1 MRNKVE
7 VGKALRTTLVP
18 QLRSVDEKNRT
29 IEFVASTEAVDR
41 YGDIIRVAGWKLDAY
56 KNNPIF
62 LWAHRSGEP
71 PIGKC
76 VGIHVESNP
85 PALVQKIEFADA
97 ATYTFADTVFN
108 LYKGGFLNA
117 VSVGF
122 MPLEDPKRLLD
133 ADGNWTYGYEFTSQE
148 LLELS
153 AVPVPANPEALARCV
168 EKGFGEADLARVF
181 TVPSPEQEFATLSI
195 ALSRLAVSIASATV
209 RVALAELKA
218 AGVQREL
225 GGDLTYED
233 LLSAVQA
240 AGANGANA
248 SASTVPSEITTIE
261 QLGDALGSGDQEF
274 EKALGLA
281 DEAEARHPSGSRK
294 WRRP

>member
-1 MRNKVE
+1 
-7 VGKALRTTLVP
+7 
-18 QLRSVDEKNRT
+18 
-29 IEFVASTEAVDR
+29 
-41 YGDIIRVAGWKLDAY
+41 
-56 KNNPIF
+56 
-62 LWAHRSGEP
+62 
-71 PIGKC
+71 
-76 VGIHVESNP
+76 
-85 PALVQKIEFADA
+85 
-97 ATYTFADTVFN
+97 
-108 LYKGGFLNA
+108 
-117 VSVGF
+117 
-122 MPLEDPKRLLD
+122 
-133 ADGNWTYGYEFTSQE
+133 
-148 LLELS
+148 
-153 AVPVPANPEALARCV
+153 
-168 EKGFGEADLARVF
+168 
-181 TVPSPEQEFATLSI
+181 VPSPEQEFATLSI